1 MYYLYILLLLSVYDR
16 IHLLGLLLTMVEL
29 NLLRWN
35 DVPRASRIFYAK
47 IAIFS

>member
-29 NLLRWN
+29 NLLRHA
-35 DVPRASRIFYAK
+35 RRE
-47 IAIFS
+47 FSMPKLQYFLSF